1 MRAFV
6 KKFKK
11 STVAKNFSYI
21 TLGSILAQLI
31 NLFSLVQI
39 ARIFRPDDYGVYT
52 FLITQ
57 AFLLY
62 TLGEL
67 GIRTIVIRTIAR
79 NRLSASSMVYNGM
92 LLRTSCV
99 LLFFGFYAI
108 YNFIAGS
115 LSGVQMML
123 IFFFALSYCISN
135 LFEAAFWG
143 QEKMLPPAII
153 NVSTS
158 LIWLALVYLLPVRY
172 VTVNALFFLYFLINL
187 LTGVSFYIILRR
199 LNLLSGKKD
208 PFVASTKTL
217 LRQSWPYFSLILLGL
232 PISYLS
238 NNFLDINSLSK
249 EIGYFNLAQKLTS
262 PVSLIIGFSLSAIFP
277 NMSSLWLND
286 ENRFARLVSRG
297 VRLFLLFAVVVCFNF
312 TLFAEEVVLI
322 FFSEEYFPVIDVCR
336 LQIWYVFLMGF
347 NSLIGTIWG
356 ATNKERLLFTSS
368 LVNAVISTPLLY
380 WGSFHGALGLS
391 YGYVISFAIFE
402 FYLWFLFRR
411 TIKTTISQ
419 AGLLWLLV
427 GGLFVASYFFLA
439 ELQLLYRIIAAVL
452 VLGVIGYYF
461 FLKKKASTN
470 TA

>member
-1 MRAFV
+1 MIALVNRL
-6 KKFKK
+6 KK

-39 ARIFRPDDYGVYT
+39 AKIFHPDDYGVYT

-67 GIRTIVIRTIAR
+67 GIRSIVIRTIAR
-79 NRLSASSMVYNGM
+79 NKHTTGSVVYNGM
-92 LLRTSCV
+92 LLRISCV
-99 LLFFGFYAI
+99 LLFFGLYSI
-108 YNFIAGS
+108 YNFAGGS
-115 LSGVQMML
+115 LSNIQLLL
-123 IFFFALSYCISN
+123 ILFFALSYCISN

-143 QEKMLPPAII
+143 HEKMLPPALI

-158 LIWLALVYLLPVRY
+158 LIWLAMVYLLPPEY
-172 VTVNALFFLYFLINL
+172 VTVNGLFFLYFLINFI
-187 LTGVSFYIILRR
+187 TGLSFYIILRR
-199 LNLLSGKKD
+199 LHLLKGKKE
-208 PFVASTKTL
+208 PFIPSTTRL
-217 LRQSWPYFSLILLGL
+217 LRESWPYFSLILLGL

-238 NNFLDINSLSK
+238 NNFLDINSTSD

-277 NMSSLWLND
+277 NLSSLWLKD
-286 ENRFARLVSRG
+286 EPRFARLISRG
-297 VRLFLLFAVVVCFNF
+297 VKLFLLFAVMVCFIF

-322 FFSEEYFPVIDVCR
+322 FFSDAYLPVIDVCR

-356 ATNKERLLFTSS
+356 ATNKERLLFSS
-368 LVNAVISTPLLY
+368 GLVNALISTPLLY

-411 TIKTTISQ
+411 SIKTTISQ
-419 AGLLWLLV
+419 SGILWVLVAGL
-427 GGLFVASYFFLA
+427 FAASYFFLA
-439 ELQLLYRIIAAVL
+439 ELHILYRIIAAVL
-452 VLGVIGYYF
+452 VLGAIGYYF
-461 FLKKKASTN
+461 LLQKNKSTN
-470 TA
+470 AA